1 MPVLSRAVCLVSA
14 FRCPIYIALL
24 IMSYLLRDAL
34 PHQVTFVK
42 AWVDARNVDIRYRRV
57 GEGPLLVYK
66 VQMS

>member
-1 MPVLSRAVCLVSA
+1 
-14 FRCPIYIALL
+14 
-24 IMSYLLRDAL
+24 MSYLLRDAL

-42 AWVDARNVDIRYRRV
+42 VWVGARNVDIRYRRV

>member
-1 MPVLSRAVCLVSA
+1 
-14 FRCPIYIALL
+14 
-24 IMSYLLRDAL
+24 MSYLLRDAL
-34 PHQVTFVK
+34 PHQVTFMK